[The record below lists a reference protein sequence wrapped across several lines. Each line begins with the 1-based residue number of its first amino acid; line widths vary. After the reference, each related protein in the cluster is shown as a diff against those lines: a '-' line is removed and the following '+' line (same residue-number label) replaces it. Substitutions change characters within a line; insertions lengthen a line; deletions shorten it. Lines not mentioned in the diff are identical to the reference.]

1 MIVIG
6 TKCQLVETVTDELT
20 AAHVG
25 SGALPVFG
33 TGTVLLPWAVLCCL
47 EGNFPKGIALTA
59 LYLVIWLV
67 RSIMEPKLMAK
78 SAGLPPLPALMA
90 MYVGFCA
97 MGVAGMILGPILLL
111 LVKQLHDGGYLHL
124 WK

>member
-1 MIVIG
+1 M
-6 TKCQLVETVTDELT
+6 
-20 AAHVG
+20 
-25 SGALPVFG
+25 FG

-47 EGNFPKGIALTA
+47 VGSFPKGIALTA

-67 RSIMEPKLMAK
+67 RSIMEPKLMAS
-78 SAGLPPLPALMA
+78 SAGLPPLPALLA

>member
-1 MIVIG
+1 M
-6 TKCQLVETVTDELT
+6 
-20 AAHVG
+20 
-25 SGALPVFG
+25 
-33 TGTVLLPWAVLCCL
+33 LCCL

-97 MGVAGMILGPILLL
+97 MGVAGMIFGPILLL